1 MNQQLLQGTEKVVC
15 TLQLSLIETREQ
27 LELKDQK
34 VRELQSILKD
44 KETEINFLKEVLSAR
59 ANLILHQNSI
69 IDSLEKRLEGL
80 KVKSDPPV
88 IVMKTYLPGLAEEQ
102 LSETAI

>member
-1 MNQQLLQGTEKVVC
+1 MHQQLLKGTGEVVS
-15 TLQLSLIETREQ
+15 TLELTLIDTKEQ
-27 LELKDQK
+27 LELRDQR

-44 KETEINFLKEVLSAR
+44 KQTEINFLKEVLSAR
-59 ANLILHQNSI
+59 ANLILHQNGI
-69 IDSLEKRLEGL
+69 IDSMQKRLDDV

>member
-15 TLQLSLIETREQ
+15 TLELSLIDTKEQ

-59 ANLILHQNSI
+59 ANLILHQSSI
-69 IDSLEKRLEGL
+69 IDSLQKRLDGL
-80 KVKSDPPV
+80 KVKPDPPV
-88 IVMKTYLPGLAEEQ
+88 IVMKTYLPGLGEEQ

>member
-1 MNQQLLQGTEKVVC
+1 MKQRLLQGTEKVVC
-15 TLQLSLIETREQ
+15 TLELSLIDTKEQ

-44 KETEINFLKEVLSAR
+44 KETEVNFLKEVLSAR
-59 ANLILHQNSI
+59 TNLLLHQNST
-69 IDSLEKRLEGL
+69 IDSMQKKLDAL
-80 KVKSDPPV
+80 KAKSDPPV
-88 IVMKTYLPGLAEEQ
+88 IVMKTYLPGIAEEQ